1 MFDLVVQDIRDDVF
15 ARNPEYEQLR
25 ELGRQIMH
33 ADPSKSAQIQSQL
46 AQVRQIT
53 SVGNKN
59 TKDSK
64 ELRYRK
70 EFIAVASCF
79 YFYTKYL

>member
-46 AQVRQIT
+46 AQVRQVKT
-53 SVGNKN
+53 VGN

-64 ELRYRK
+64 ELGYRK